1 MQVIDVLKL
10 KAILITAD
18 IQKAFDSV
26 NHQFLT
32 LALRRYEIGQTFI
45 KWIKTLLN
53 NQESCIINRG
63 INYFILDNSAS
74 QGDPISGYLFIL
86 VLEIVFI

>member
-1 MQVIDVLKL
+1 MLKL
-10 KAILITAD
+10 KAILITVD
-18 IQKAFDSV
+18 IQKAFDSF

-32 LALRRYEIGQTFI
+32 LALRRYGFSETFI

-63 INYFILDNSAS
+63 INFFILDKGTC
-74 QGDPISGYLFIL
+74 QGDPISVYLFIL
-86 VLEIVFI
+86 VLEIVLI